1 MSERQRAKDGH
12 SRASA
17 SELRTQQGG
26 SSARDERRAGMRTHL
41 LPAGD
46 RGLLVEVEDLDTV
59 LALADRLRAASLA
72 GVQDI
77 VPASRTV
84 LVRTAPGRD
93 LSRLGGEILDLA
105 GDLPVGAETG
115 APAAVLD
122 VLVRYDGPDLD
133 EVAAATGL
141 TRAEVVAAHTGQP
154 WRAAFTGFAPGFCYL
169 TGGDPSLDVPRRH
182 ESRTSV
188 PAGSV
193 ALAGGFSAVYPRES
207 PGGWQLIG
215 TTDAVLWD
223 VDRQPPA
230 LISAGAWVRFVDV
243 AASDASENADSRHVA
258 VGAGSNP

>member
-1 MSERQRAKDGH
+1 MSTRV
-12 SRASA
+12 
-17 SELRTQQGG
+17 
-26 SSARDERRAGMRTHL
+26 

-46 RGLLVEVEDLDTV
+46 RGLLVEVDDLDTV
-59 LALADRLRAASLA
+59 LALSDRLRSAGLA
-72 GVQDI
+72 GVQDV

-84 LVRTAPGRD
+84 LIRTAAGRD
-93 LSRLGGEILDLA
+93 LRSLGGEILHLA
-105 GDLPVGAETG
+105 SDLPIGTVPDSAV
-115 APAAVLD
+115 AVLD
-122 VLVRYDGPDLD
+122 IRVRYDGPDLD
-133 EVAAATGL
+133 EVAAHTGL

-154 WRAAFTGFAPGFCYL
+154 WRAAFAGFAPGFCYL
-169 TGGDPSLDVPRRH
+169 TGGDPRLDVPRRH

>member
-1 MSERQRAKDGH
+1 MSTRV
-12 SRASA
+12 
-17 SELRTQQGG
+17 
-26 SSARDERRAGMRTHL
+26 

-46 RGLLVEVEDLDTV
+46 RGLLVEVDDLDTV
-59 LALADRLRAASLA
+59 LALADRLRAADLA

-84 LVRTAPGRD
+84 LVRTGPGPD
-93 LSRLGGEILDLA
+93 LNRLGSEILDLA
-105 GDLPVGAETG
+105 GDLSVDAATN
-115 APAAVLD
+115 APAAILD
-122 VLVRYDGPDLD
+122 VRVRYDGPDLD
-133 EVAAATGL
+133 EVAAVTGL

-154 WRAAFTGFAPGFCYL
+154 WRAAFAGFAPGFCYL
-169 TGGDPSLDVPRRH
+169 TGGDARLDVPRRH

-215 TTDAVLWD
+215 TTEAVMWD

-243 AASDASENADSRHVA
+243 TATEANATADLNDNAASRHVA
-258 VGAGSNP
+258 VGAGSNS

>member
-1 MSERQRAKDGH
+1 
-12 SRASA
+12 
-17 SELRTQQGG
+17 
-26 SSARDERRAGMRTHL
+26 MRTHL

-59 LALADRLRAASLA
+59 LALADRLRAAGLA

-258 VGAGSNP
+258 VGAGSNR

>member
-1 MSERQRAKDGH
+1 MSTRV
-12 SRASA
+12 
-17 SELRTQQGG
+17 
-26 SSARDERRAGMRTHL
+26 

-46 RGLLVEVEDLDTV
+46 RGLLVEVDDLDTV
-59 LALADRLRAASLA
+59 LALADRLRAADLA

-84 LVRTAPGRD
+84 LVRTGPGRD
-93 LSRLGGEILDLA
+93 LSRLGSEILDLA
-105 GDLPVGAETG
+105 CDLAVD
-115 APAAVLD
+115 AATDATAAILD

-133 EVAAATGL
+133 EVAAHTGL
-141 TRAEVVAAHTGQP
+141 TRADVVAAHTGQP
-154 WRAAFTGFAPGFCYL
+154 WHAAFAGFAPGFCYL
-169 TGGDPSLDVPRRH
+169 TCGDPRLDVPRRP

-215 TTDAVLWD
+215 TTDAVWWD

-230 LISAGAWVRFVDV
+230 LISGGAWVRFVDV
-243 AASDASENADSRHVA
+243 AANHANDNADSQHVA
-258 VGAGSNP
+258 VGAGGNA

>member
-1 MSERQRAKDGH
+1 
-12 SRASA
+12 
-17 SELRTQQGG
+17 
-26 SSARDERRAGMRTHL
+26 MRTHL

-105 GDLPVGAETG
+105 GDLPVGAGTG

-154 WRAAFTGFAPGFCYL
+154 WRCAFAGFAPGFCYL
-169 TGGDPSLDVPRRH
+169 TGGDPRLDVPRRH

-258 VGAGSNP
+258 VGAGSNR